1 MLFLLAALLALTI
14 VAMTHL
20 KPVLTSLATAR
31 VSNTVNGIVTA
42 AVNETIYSGGVDYDQ
57 LISFEKDNEGKIT
70 AVKSNMAE
78 FNRLQS
84 AIIDEVLEKLSEVTT
99 KELSV
104 PVGTLLGSPFLAGR
118 GPLIRVRMQSVGSSS
133 AHFENAFTSA
143 GINQTKH
150 QIYLVVDVY
159 VSILLPGF
167 STTTKF
173 SNTYSVAETVIV
185 GSRAGQLHLYQ
196 QWRGHQAE
204 RGRLHHEQRLTAFCA
219 PPERGNAL
227 WTKISGSTRS

>member
-1 MLFLLAALLALTI
+1 MPKWRHRRLSGKKRALLLVLFLLAALLALAI

-84 AIIDEVLEKLSEVTT
+84 AIIDEVLITGTANIAPADLKIIKGVAAEYVRDIFRRLREHGYDENTMTLYVT
-99 KELSV
+99 
-104 PVGTLLGSPFLAGR
+104 GGG
-118 GPLIRVRMQSVGSSS
+118 GC
-133 AHFENAFTSA
+133 
-143 GINQTKH
+143 
-150 QIYLVVDVY
+150 LVKNFY
-159 VSILLPGF
+159 
-167 STTTKF
+167 KF
-173 SNTYSVAETVIV
+173 SADRVKFVEDICAAAKGYEYLAE
-185 GSRAGQLHLYQ
+185 AQMK
-196 QWRGHQAE
+196 AE
-204 RGRLHHEQRLTAFCA
+204 AKG
-219 PPERGNAL
+219 
-227 WTKISGSTRS
+227 

>member
-1 MLFLLAALLALTI
+1 MLFLLAALLALAI

-104 PVGTLLGSPFLAGR
+104 PVG
-118 GPLIRVRMQSVGSSS
+118 PLIRVRMQSVGSSS

-185 GSRAGQLHLYQ
+185 GSVPDNYTYFSNGEDMEQN
-196 QWRGHQAE
+196 AE
-204 RGRLHHEQRLTAFCA
+204 DYIMNNG
-219 PPERGNAL
+219 
-227 WTKISGSTRS
+227 

>member
-1 MLFLLAALLALTI
+1 MLFLLAALLALAI

-104 PVGTLLGSPFLAGR
+104 PVGTLLGSP
-118 GPLIRVRMQSVGSSS
+118 S

-185 GSRAGQLHLYQ
+185 GSVPDNYTYFSNGEDMEQN
-196 QWRGHQAE
+196 AE
-204 RGRLHHEQRLTAFCA
+204 DYIMNNG
-219 PPERGNAL
+219 
-227 WTKISGSTRS
+227 

>member
-1 MLFLLAALLALTI
+1 MLFLLAALLALAI

-84 AIIDEVLEKLSEVTT
+84 AVLADVLQRLSEVSTR
-99 KELSV
+99 ELAI
-104 PVGTLLGSPFLAGR
+104 PLGSLTGSPLLAGR
-118 GPLIRVRMQSVGSSS
+118 GPLLHIKMQSVGSSS
-133 AHFENAFTSA
+133 AHFENAFASA
-143 GINQTKH
+143 GINQTRH
-150 QIYLVVDVY
+150 EIRLVVDVY
-159 VSILLPGF
+159 VSVLLPGF
-167 STTTKF
+167 STVTKVT
-173 SNTYSVAETVIV
+173 NRCAVAETVIV
-185 GSRAGQLHLYQ
+185 GSVPDTYTYFSNGEDMEQN
-196 QWRGHQAE
+196 AE
-204 RGRLHHEQRLTAFCA
+204 DYIMNNG
-219 PPERGNAL
+219 
-227 WTKISGSTRS
+227 

>member
-1 MLFLLAALLALTI
+1 MPKWRYRRLSGKKRALLLSTFLLAALLSLAV

-42 AVNETIYSGGVDYDQ
+42 AVNETVYSGGVDYDR
-57 LISFEKDNEGKIT
+57 LISFEKDNEGRIT

-78 FNRLQS
+78 CNRLQS

-150 QIYLVVDVY
+150 QILLDVEVY
-159 VSILLPGF
+159 VSILLPGI
-167 STTTKF
+167 TTHTTV
-173 SNTYSVAETVIV
+173 SNEITVAETVIV
-185 GSRAGQLHLYQ
+185 GGVPQTYTYFSTT
-196 QWRGHQAE
+196 E
-204 RGRLHHEQRLTAFCA
+204 D
-219 PPERGNAL
+219 
-227 WTKISGSTRS
+227 KIEDYADEYIMNNG

>member
-1 MLFLLAALLALTI
+1 METQETFRKEAGAAACA
-14 VAMTHL
+14 VFARGAAGARHRGNDAP

-104 PVGTLLGSPFLAGR
+104 PVGTLLGSPFWRAAGR
-118 GPLIRVRMQSVGSSS
+118 
-133 AHFENAFTSA
+133 
-143 GINQTKH
+143 
-150 QIYLVVDVY
+150 
-159 VSILLPGF
+159 
-167 STTTKF
+167 
-173 SNTYSVAETVIV
+173 
-185 GSRAGQLHLYQ
+185 
-196 QWRGHQAE
+196 
-204 RGRLHHEQRLTAFCA
+204 
-219 PPERGNAL
+219 
-227 WTKISGSTRS
+227 

>member
-1 MLFLLAALLALTI
+1 MGRRRPLSGKKRAALLAILLLLALLVLAV
-14 VAMTHL
+14 VAMMHL

-118 GPLIRVRMQSVGSSS
+118 GPLIRVRMQSVGSKRRASS
-133 AHFENAFTSA
+133 APNASNPLFCFKTGSSS
-143 GINQTKH
+143 
-150 QIYLVVDVY
+150 VVTATPIIGPPMM
-159 VSILLPGF
+159 SF
-167 STTTKF
+167 C
-173 SNTYSVAETVIV
+173 
-185 GSRAGQLHLYQ
+185 GSSL
-196 QWRGHQAE
+196 
-204 RGRLHHEQRLTAFCA
+204 
-219 PPERGNAL
+219 
-227 WTKISGSTRS
+227 

>member
-1 MLFLLAALLALTI
+1 MPKWRHRRLQERRRALLLVLFLLAALLALAI

-84 AIIDEVLEKLSEVTT
+84 AIIERCSKS
-99 KELSV
+99 
-104 PVGTLLGSPFLAGR
+104 SPR
-118 GPLIRVRMQSVGSSS
+118 
-133 AHFENAFTSA
+133 
-143 GINQTKH
+143 
-150 QIYLVVDVY
+150 
-159 VSILLPGF
+159 
-167 STTTKF
+167 
-173 SNTYSVAETVIV
+173 
-185 GSRAGQLHLYQ
+185 
-196 QWRGHQAE
+196 
-204 RGRLHHEQRLTAFCA
+204 
-219 PPERGNAL
+219 
-227 WTKISGSTRS
+227 

>member
-1 MLFLLAALLALTI
+1 MRKPHYQGLSGKKRALLLFIFLLAALLALVL
-14 VAMTHL
+14 VAMSHL

-31 VSNTVNGIVTA
+31 VSNTVNAIVTA
-42 AVNETIYSGGVDYDQ
+42 AVNDTVYSGGVDYDS
-57 LISFEKDNEGKIT
+57 LISFEKDVEGRIT

-78 FNRLQS
+78 CNRLQS
-84 AIIDEVLEKLSEVTT
+84 AIIEEVLEKLSEVSTR
-99 KELSV
+99 ELSV
-104 PVGTLLGSPFLAGR
+104 PVGTLLGSPFLSGR

-167 STTTKF
+167 STTTKL
-173 SNTYSVAETVIV
+173 SNTYAVAETVIV
-185 GSRAGQLHLYQ
+185 GSVPETYTYFSNSADM
-196 QWRGHQAE
+196 AE
-204 RGRLHHEQRLTAFCA
+204 
-219 PPERGNAL
+219 NAEEY
-227 WTKISGSTRS
+227 IMNNG

>member
-1 MLFLLAALLALTI
+1 MPKWRHRRLSGKKRALLLVLFLLAALLALAI

-42 AVNETIYSGGVDYDQ
+42 AVNETIYSGGVGYDQ

-99 KELSV
+99 K
-104 PVGTLLGSPFLAGR
+104 
-118 GPLIRVRMQSVGSSS
+118 
-133 AHFENAFTSA
+133 
-143 GINQTKH
+143 H

-185 GSRAGQLHLYQ
+185 GSVPDNYTYFSNGEDMEQN
-196 QWRGHQAE
+196 AE
-204 RGRLHHEQRLTAFCA
+204 DYIMNNG
-219 PPERGNAL
+219 
-227 WTKISGSTRS
+227 

>member
-1 MLFLLAALLALTI
+1 MLFLLAALLALAI

-167 STTTKF
+167 PQRQNSATPIPWRRPLSSAPCRTITPI
-173 SNTYSVAETVIV
+173 SAMARTW
-185 GSRAGQLHLYQ
+185 SRT
-196 QWRGHQAE
+196 R
-204 RGRLHHEQRLTAFCA
+204 
-219 PPERGNAL
+219 
-227 WTKISGSTRS
+227 KITS

>member
-1 MLFLLAALLALTI
+1 MLFLLAALLALAI

-84 AIIDEVLEKLSEVTT
+84 AIIDEVLEKLS
-99 KELSV
+99 
-104 PVGTLLGSPFLAGR
+104 
-118 GPLIRVRMQSVGSSS
+118 
-133 AHFENAFTSA
+133 
-143 GINQTKH
+143 
-150 QIYLVVDVY
+150 
-159 VSILLPGF
+159 VSR
-167 STTTKF
+167 
-173 SNTYSVAETVIV
+173 
-185 GSRAGQLHLYQ
+185 RA
-196 QWRGHQAE
+196 RAADP
-204 RGRLHHEQRLTAFCA
+204 RADAVGRLVERAF
-219 PPERGNAL
+219 
-227 WTKISGSTRS
+227 

>member
-1 MLFLLAALLALTI
+1 MRRLRTPAALRKKRALLFVCCLLAALFALAA

-31 VSNTVNGIVTA
+31 VSNTVNGIVSA
-42 AVNETIYSGGVDYDQ
+42 AVNETVYRGGVDYDR
-57 LISFEKDNEGKIT
+57 LISFEKDNDGRIT

-84 AIIDEVLEKLSEVTT
+84 AIIEDVLGKLSEVST
-99 KELSV
+99 KEISI

-143 GINQTKH
+143 GINQTRH
-150 QIYLVVDVY
+150 QIYLVVDVS

-167 STTTKF
+167 STMTKV
-173 SNTYSVAETVIV
+173 SSTYAVAETVIV
-185 GSRAGQLHLYQ
+185 GSVPENYTYFSNSEDMAQN
-196 QWRGHQAE
+196 AE
-204 RGRLHHEQRLTAFCA
+204 EYIMNNG
-219 PPERGNAL
+219 
-227 WTKISGSTRS
+227 

>member
-1 MLFLLAALLALTI
+1 MLFLLAALLALAI

-143 GINQTKH
+143 GINQTRH
-150 QIYLVVDVY
+150 RILIAVHGGFRILTPFGGEDREI
-159 VSILLPGF
+159 VS
-167 STTTKF
+167 
-173 SNTYSVAETVIV
+173 TYPVTDTVIV
-185 GSRAGQLHLYQ
+185 G
-196 QWRGHQAE
+196 
-204 RGRLHHEQRLTAFCA
+204 TV
-219 PPERGNAL
+219 PERYAYIGG
-227 WTKISGSTRS
+227 SGSDLLGEIRDYEENSDISHEIGK

>member
-1 MLFLLAALLALTI
+1 METQKTFRKEAGAAACAVFARGAAGARHRGNDAPKTRAH
-14 VAMTHL
+14 VARNG
-20 KPVLTSLATAR
+20 AR
-31 VSNTVNGIVTA
+31 VKYGHGIVTA

-185 GSRAGQLHLYQ
+185 GSVPDNYTYFSNGEDMEQN
-196 QWRGHQAE
+196 AE
-204 RGRLHHEQRLTAFCA
+204 DYIMNNG
-219 PPERGNAL
+219 
-227 WTKISGSTRS
+227 

>member
-1 MLFLLAALLALTI
+1 VPKWRHRRLSGKKRALLLVLFLLAALLALAI

-118 GPLIRVRMQSVGSSS
+118 GAPVRAR

-185 GSRAGQLHLYQ
+185 GSVPDNYTYFSNGEDMEQN
-196 QWRGHQAE
+196 AE
-204 RGRLHHEQRLTAFCA
+204 DYIMNNG
-219 PPERGNAL
+219 
-227 WTKISGSTRS
+227 

>member
-1 MLFLLAALLALTI
+1 
-14 VAMTHL
+14 
-20 KPVLTSLATAR
+20 
-31 VSNTVNGIVTA
+31 
-42 AVNETIYSGGVDYDQ
+42 
-57 LISFEKDNEGKIT
+57 
-70 AVKSNMAE
+70 MAE

-185 GSRAGQLHLYQ
+185 GSVPDNYTYFSNGEDMEQN
-196 QWRGHQAE
+196 AE
-204 RGRLHHEQRLTAFCA
+204 DFIMNNG
-219 PPERGNAL
+219 
-227 WTKISGSTRS
+227 

>member
-1 MLFLLAALLALTI
+1 MLFLLAALLALAI

-84 AIIDEVLEKLSEVTT
+84 AIIGEVLEKLSEVTT

-143 GINQTKH
+143 GINQTRH
-150 QIYLVVDVY
+150 RILIEVHAGFRILTPFGGEDREI
-159 VSILLPGF
+159 VS
-167 STTTKF
+167 
-173 SNTYSVAETVIV
+173 TYPVTDTVIV
-185 GSRAGQLHLYQ
+185 G
-196 QWRGHQAE
+196 
-204 RGRLHHEQRLTAFCA
+204 TV
-219 PPERGNAL
+219 PERYAYIGG
-227 WTKISGSTRS
+227 SGSDLLGEIRDYEENSDISHEIGK

>member
-1 MLFLLAALLALTI
+1 MRKMMRRTLSGKEKTLLIVSALALALLTLAI
-14 VAMTHL
+14 VAAMHL
-20 KPVLTSLATAR
+20 KPILTSLATAR
-31 VSNTVNGIVTA
+31 VSNTVNGIVGA
-42 AVNETIYSGGVDYDQ
+42 AVNETIYSGDVDYDR

-84 AIIDEVLEKLSEVTT
+84 EILVDILEKLSEVSTRDI
-99 KELSV
+99 SI
-104 PVGTLLGSPFLAGR
+104 PIGTLTGSPLLAGR

-133 AHFENAFTSA
+133 ARFENAFTSA

-167 STTTKF
+167 STVTKV
-173 SNTYSVAETVIV
+173 SSSYAVAETVIV
-185 GSRAGQLHLYQ
+185 GSVPDNYTYFSNGENMADN
-196 QWRGHQAE
+196 AE
-204 RGRLHHEQRLTAFCA
+204 EYIMNQG
-219 PPERGNAL
+219 
-227 WTKISGSTRS
+227 

>member
-1 MLFLLAALLALTI
+1 MLFLLAALLALAI

-150 QIYLVVDVY
+150 QIGGRLRQYPAAGLFHNDKIQQHLFRGGDRY
-159 VSILLPGF
+159 RRL
-167 STTTKF
+167 
-173 SNTYSVAETVIV
+173 
-185 GSRAGQLHLYQ
+185 RAGQLHLFQ
-196 QWRGHQAE
+196 QWRGHGAE

>member
-1 MLFLLAALLALTI
+1 MLFLLAALLALAI

-167 STTTKF
+167 PPRQNSATPIPWRRPLSSAPCRTITPI
-173 SNTYSVAETVIV
+173 SAMARTW
-185 GSRAGQLHLYQ
+185 SRT
-196 QWRGHQAE
+196 R
-204 RGRLHHEQRLTAFCA
+204 
-219 PPERGNAL
+219 
-227 WTKISGSTRS
+227 KITS

>member
-1 MLFLLAALLALTI
+1 MLFLLAALLALAI

-20 KPVLTSLATAR
+20 NPVLTSLATAR

-84 AIIDEVLEKLSEVTT
+84 AIIDEVLEKLSEGTT

-118 GPLIRVRMQSVGSSS
+118 GPLIRVRMQSVGSPS
-133 AHFENAFTSA
+133 APFENAFTSA
-143 GINQTKH
+143 GLNQTKH

-185 GSRAGQLHLYQ
+185 GSVPDNYTYFSNGEDMEQN
-196 QWRGHQAE
+196 AE
-204 RGRLHHEQRLTAFCA
+204 DYIMNNG
-219 PPERGNAL
+219 
-227 WTKISGSTRS
+227 

>member
-1 MLFLLAALLALTI
+1 M
-14 VAMTHL
+14 
-20 KPVLTSLATAR
+20 
-31 VSNTVNGIVTA
+31 
-42 AVNETIYSGGVDYDQ
+42 
-57 LISFEKDNEGKIT
+57 
-70 AVKSNMAE
+70 
-78 FNRLQS
+78 
-84 AIIDEVLEKLSEVTT
+84 TT

-185 GSRAGQLHLYQ
+185 GSVPDNYTYFSNGEDMEQN
-196 QWRGHQAE
+196 AE
-204 RGRLHHEQRLTAFCA
+204 DYIMNNG
-219 PPERGNAL
+219 
-227 WTKISGSTRS
+227 

>member
-1 MLFLLAALLALTI
+1 MLFLLAALLALAI

-104 PVGTLLGSPFLAGR
+104 PVGTLFLAGR

-185 GSRAGQLHLYQ
+185 GSVPDNYTYFSNGEDMEQN
-196 QWRGHQAE
+196 AE
-204 RGRLHHEQRLTAFCA
+204 DYIMNNG
-219 PPERGNAL
+219 
-227 WTKISGSTRS
+227 